1 MIMPK
6 EITWWVW
13 AFTALLLMVGVVGFS
28 WGFIAAIVLSI
39 IQTVVF
45 VLKKRSLHGF
55 GVQIRVAYSLLLIVC
70 YIPGMRWLYWL
81 PMVGTFGLILF
92 GYCLTA
98 RILSLLPWNRTEKL
112 STNLL
117 RRTFLSPPVVG
128 NVMQGLPSSG
138 CPGGVCSLE
147 VQVAQFSKR

>member
-81 PMVGTFGLILF
+81 PMVGTFVRFFPGTEQRNSVRTCF
-92 GYCLTA
+92 GEHFYHH
-98 RILSLLPWNRTEKL
+98 RLL
-112 STNLL
+112 
-117 RRTFLSPPVVG
+117 
-128 NVMQGLPSSG
+128 VM
-138 CPGGVCSLE
+138 
-147 VQVAQFSKR
+147 